1 MAEGKKSFIVYT
13 SWFDFLEEL
22 SNEQMGM
29 LFRWVLE
36 YCNDKNPE
44 YPDDAMVKM
53 AIKIIQQTLKADLK
67 KYEDKCKKNLENAR
81 KRWDTNV
88 KREMQTDANK
98 CERNANAIQTDSD
111 ICNMIYD
118 NCNMINDNNKE
129 NIRVINN
136 TIKENAPNSRF
147 SKPSVEEIKAYCD
160 ERGNNIDPYEFYDFY
175 ESKNWFVGKNKMK
188 DWKACIR
195 TWERKRGFK
204 PGDNDDDEKIEVING
219 KRYVAGFEIL

>member
-22 SNEQMGM
+22 NNEQMGM

-44 YPDDAMVKM
+44 YPEDAMVKM

-88 KREMQTDANK
+88 KKEIQTDTNE
-98 CERNANAIQTDSD
+98 CERNANAMQTDSD

-136 TIKENAPNSRF
+136 TIKENTPNSRF

-160 ERGNNIDPYEFYDFY
+160 ERGNGIDPNEFYDFY

-188 DWKACIR
+188 DWKACMR

-204 PGDNDDDEKIEVING
+204 PGDKDRKSV
-219 KRYVAGFEIL
+219 V